1 MFEYQYPDVHGH
13 FGRYGGSFASETLTH
28 ALVELREA
36 YAKYQNDPEFIAEF
50 QSELAHYVG
59 RPSPVYHA
67 DRMSR
72 EMGGA
77 QIYLKR
83 EDLNHTGAHK
93 INNVIG
99 QAMLAKRMGKPRI
112 IAETGAGQHGVAT
125 ATICARYGLECV
137 IYMGAEDVKRQS
149 PNVYRMKLLGATVI
163 PVESGSKTLKD
174 ALNEAMRDWVANV
187 DNTFYIIG
195 TVAGPHP
202 YPMMV
207 RDFQKVI
214 GDECLTQMPE
224 FLGPEKQPDAVVA
237 CVGGGSN
244 AMGIFYPYIPFE
256 NTQLIGV
263 EAAGEG
269 LDTDKHSAS
278 LQKGSSGVLHGNRT
292 FILQDENGQITE
304 THSVSAG
311 LDYPGVGPEHAWLQE
326 IGRAQYVGITDTE
339 ALEAFH
345 YLCRAE
351 GIIPALESSHAV
363 AYAMKLAKTMRPD
376 QSILVSLSGRGDKDI
391 GTVADLSGAEYFD
404 RPSMRGLTVKGSP
417 GHETAKAAAAHAS
430 AAGGNKQ

>member
-1 MFEYQYPDVHGH
+1 MFEYSYPDASGH
-13 FGRYGGSFASETLTH
+13 FGPYGGSFASETLTH
-28 ALVELREA
+28 ALNELRQA

-50 QSELAHYVG
+50 QSELAHFVG

-67 DRMSR
+67 ARMSR

-99 QAMLAKRMGKPRI
+99 QAMLAKRMGKTRI

-125 ATICARYGLECV
+125 ATICARYGLECIV
-137 IYMGAEDVKRQS
+137 YMGAEDVKRHS

-195 TVAGPHP
+195 TVAGPAP
-202 YPMMV
+202 YPAMV
-207 RDFQKVI
+207 RDFQSVI
-214 GDECLTQMPE
+214 GQECLTQMPE
-224 FLGPEKQPDAVVA
+224 LFKELKMAAEQPDAVVA

-256 NTQLIGV
+256 NTKLIGV

-269 LDTDKHSAS
+269 LDTGKHAAS

-292 FILQDENGQITE
+292 FIMQDDNGQILD
-304 THSVSAG
+304 THSISAG

-326 IGRAQYVGITDTE
+326 IGRAQYVGITDKE
-339 ALEAFH
+339 ALDAFH

-351 GIIPALESSHAV
+351 GIIPALESSHAI
-363 AYAMKLAKTMRPD
+363 AYAMKLAKTMKTEE
-376 QSILVSLSGRGDKDI
+376 SILVCLSGRGDKDI
-391 GTVADLSGAEYFD
+391 GTVADLSGVDFYD
-404 RPSMRGLTVKGSP
+404 RPSSRGLSVKGGP
-417 GHETAKAAAAHAS
+417 VA
-430 AAGGNKQ
+430 

>member
-1 MFEYQYPDVHGH
+1 MQSTYQQPDAAGH
-13 FGRYGGSFASETLTH
+13 FGIYGGSFASETLTH
-28 ALVELREA
+28 AIAKLRDA
-36 YAKYQNDPEFIAEF
+36 YAKFKDDPAFLAEF
-50 QSELAHYVG
+50 HYELKHFVG

-67 DRMSR
+67 ARTSR

-99 QAMLAKRMGKPRI
+99 QAMLARRMGKPRI

-137 IYMGAEDVKRQS
+137 VYMGSADVKRQS
-149 PNVYRMKLLGATVI
+149 PNVYRMNLLGAKVV

-187 DNTFYIIG
+187 DDTFYIIG

-207 RDFQKVI
+207 RDFQSVI
-214 GDECLTQMPE
+214 GTECISQMPAMLAADGMTGVAE
-224 FLGPEKQPDAVVA
+224 GQQPDVVMA

-244 AMGIFYPYIPFE
+244 AMGIFHPYIPFK
-256 NTQLIGV
+256 NTRLIGV

-269 LDTDKHSAS
+269 LDSGKHSAS
-278 LQKGSSGVLHGNRT
+278 ILRGSPGVLHGNRT
-292 FILQDENGQITE
+292 YLLQNEDGQVTE
-304 THSVSAG
+304 THSISAG
-311 LDYPGVGPEHAWLQE
+311 LDYPGVGPEHAHLSD
-326 IGRAQYVGITDTE
+326 IGRAEYVGVTDVE

-345 YLCRAE
+345 YLCRTE
-351 GIIPALESSHAV
+351 GIIPALESAHAV
-363 AYAMKLAKTMRPD
+363 AYAMKLAKTMRSD
-376 QSILVSLSGRGDKDI
+376 QSILVNLSGRGDKDI
-391 GTVADLSGAEYFD
+391 GTVADLSGVDFYD
-404 RPSMRGLTVKGSP
+404 RPSMRGLQVKG
-417 GHETAKAAAAHAS
+417 GKA
-430 AAGGNKQ
+430 

>member
-1 MFEYQYPDVHGH
+1 MSTYQQPDAAGH
-13 FGRYGGSFASETLTH
+13 FGTYGGSFVSETLTH
-28 ALVELREA
+28 AIAQLREA
-36 YAKYQNDPEFIAEF
+36 YAKYQDDPEFLAEF
-50 QSELAHYVG
+50 AYELKHFVG

-67 DRMSR
+67 ARMSR
-72 EMGGA
+72 EMSGA

-99 QAMLAKRMGKPRI
+99 QALLARRMGKPRV

-137 IYMGAEDVKRQS
+137 VYMGSEDVKRQS
-149 PNVYRMKLLGATVI
+149 PNVYRMNLLGATVV

-174 ALNEAMRDWVANV
+174 ALNEAMRDWVTNV
-187 DNTFYIIG
+187 ENTFYIIG

-207 RDFQKVI
+207 RDFQSVI
-214 GDECLTQMPE
+214 GKECIEQMPE
-224 FLGPEKQPDAVVA
+224 MTNGKQPDVVIA

-244 AMGIFYPYIPFE
+244 AMGIFHPYIGYE
-256 NTQLIGV
+256 KTKLIGV

-269 LDTDKHSAS
+269 LDTPKHAAS
-278 LQKGSSGVLHGNRT
+278 LQRGSPGVLHGNRT
-292 FILQDENGQITE
+292 YILQDDNGQITE

-311 LDYPGVGPEHAWLQE
+311 LDYPGVGPEHAWLKDSK
-326 IGRAQYVGITDTE
+326 RAEYVGITDKE

-345 YLCRAE
+345 YLCRTE

-363 AYAMKLAKTMRPD
+363 AYAMKLAKTMKPTEH
-376 QSILVSLSGRGDKDI
+376 ILVNLSGRGDKDI
-391 GTVADLSGAEYFD
+391 GTVADLAGVDFYD
-404 RPSMRGLTVKGSP
+404 RPSMRGLKVKG
-417 GHETAKAAAAHAS
+417 GD
-430 AAGGNKQ
+430 KQ